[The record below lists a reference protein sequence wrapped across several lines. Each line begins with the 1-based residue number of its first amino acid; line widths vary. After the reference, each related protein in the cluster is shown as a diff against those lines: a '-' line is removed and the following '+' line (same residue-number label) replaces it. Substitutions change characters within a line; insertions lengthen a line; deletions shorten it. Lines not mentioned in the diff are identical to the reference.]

1 MYAVVLLTSSGAME
15 QCFYMQFVCLTHKD
29 TSHPAFPALA
39 KRDSEEILK
48 KEEVKINFAIQLRK
62 LKG

>member
-15 QCFYMQFVCLTHKD
+15 QCFYVQFVCLTHRD

-39 KRDSEEILK
+39 KTDGEEI
-48 KEEVKINFAIQLRK
+48 
-62 LKG
+62 